1 MDKQDKIKKKAEE
14 MGSSYYKFVDPY
26 IVSLNSR
33 LGEGSFGVVWSGAN
47 VSNDELVAV
56 KQISCQKLQKDP

>member
-1 MDKQDKIKKKAEE
+1 

-26 IVSLNSR
+26 IVSLNER

-47 VSNDELVAV
+47 ITND
-56 KQISCQKLQKDP
+56 

>member
-1 MDKQDKIKKKAEE
+1 MEKQDKIKKKAEE

-26 IVSLNSR
+26 IVSLSEK

-47 VSNDELVAV
+47 FQND
-56 KQISCQKLQKDP
+56 